1 MLQPSALL
9 PRHPR
14 SRGAGQLVAG
24 GGLIF
29 VGLVMFA
36 GLLNGVLERS
46 DLTVWDSPTLT
57 WLLAHRTPAATAVF
71 ARISWLADPP
81 VLITVVLVISI
92 VLVGRTR
99 RARPA
104 LLLGGGMGLAL
115 ATSSTIKVLVAR
127 PRPPVAEMVAP
138 AELNFAFP
146 SGHTL
151 GAAVFLLVGAY
162 LWWTWRPTARV
173 ALAGFAI
180 SAAGT
185 LAVAAS
191 RLYLG
196 YHWFTDVTA
205 SMTLAVAILGVVVL
219 GDRLLRL

>member
-1 MLQPSALL
+1 
-9 PRHPR
+9 
-14 SRGAGQLVAG
+14 
-24 GGLIF
+24 
-29 VGLVMFA
+29 MFA

-196 YHWFTDVTA
+196 YHWLTDALA
-205 SMTLAVAILGVVVL
+205 SLSISFVILGGVIAL
-219 GDRLLRL
+219 DTWRTARIRGEQITGTLSKADTRQE